1 MTRPI
6 HLLLLAGAISALLGG
21 CATRAK
27 APPTSG
33 PPDAVQP
40 QGHGADP
47 PPARDAPPDSVAT
60 LSAQEQLAATAGDRV
75 YFALDSDKLDG
86 EARAILQ
93 RQAAW
98 LRANPGIR
106 ARIEGN
112 ADERG
117 TREYNFALGARRS
130 AAARQALISAGVAAT
145 RLETVSYGKE
155 RPLDP
160 GPDEAAWAK
169 NRNAGTVVIG
179 IGPP

>member
-1 MTRPI
+1 MTRSI
-6 HLLLLAGAISALLGG
+6 HLLLAAGAISALLGG
-21 CATRAK
+21 CASRAK

-33 PPDAVQP
+33 PTEAAQP
-40 QGHGADP
+40 QGPGTELP
-47 PPARDAPPDSVAT
+47 PGGDAPQDPAT
-60 LSAQEQLAATAGDRV
+60 RSAQEELAATAGARV
-75 YFALDSDKLDG
+75 YFALDSDVLDG
-86 EARAILQ
+86 EARETLQ

-98 LRANPGIR
+98 LRTHPGVQ

-117 TREYNFALGARRS
+117 TREYNLALGARRA

-145 RLETVSYGKE
+145 RLETVSFGKE

-160 GPDEAAWAK
+160 GSNEEAWSR

-179 IGPP
+179 LGSP